1 MRADTN
7 NKFIQ
12 YWCEFGCNF
21 CFSSLLKDDNNDGV
35 DDENQ
40 RRRRKKLKIKQHK
53 QTMTLTQYDSVW
65 LWVNSAII
73 SFPSVM
79 NACFQFH
86 IVSVKQTTNT
96 LILHSNVVVVVSKWL
111 FSRSIPFIRF
121 HHFNRCW
128 RWKIVV
134 VYYFTRLYGEPLN
147 HLRAQRKKSA

>member
-40 RRRRKKLKIKQHK
+40 RRRRRKKLKIKQHK
-53 QTMTLTQYDSVW
+53 QTMTLTQYDSIW

-96 LILHSNVVVVVSKWL
+96 LIRWCLNDCSREAFHLLDSIISTVVDDEKLLL
-111 FSRSIPFIRF
+111 FITLQDCKGSRSTIYV
-121 HHFNRCW
+121 HN
-128 RWKIVV
+128 
-134 VYYFTRLYGEPLN
+134 
-147 HLRAQRKKSA
+147 AKKVRNAYML